1 MMMIYRNYCP
11 RIAAQ
16 IILKPVAQ
24 YGSTGA
30 SVGSAWYLATTTGR
44 VAGQDWTGFNAN
56 RQSGR
61 PACSLRLLASQ
72 LNAKI

>member
-30 SVGSAWYLATTTGR
+30 SVGSAWYLATT
-44 VAGQDWTGFNAN
+44 
-56 RQSGR
+56 
-61 PACSLRLLASQ
+61 
-72 LNAKI
+72 